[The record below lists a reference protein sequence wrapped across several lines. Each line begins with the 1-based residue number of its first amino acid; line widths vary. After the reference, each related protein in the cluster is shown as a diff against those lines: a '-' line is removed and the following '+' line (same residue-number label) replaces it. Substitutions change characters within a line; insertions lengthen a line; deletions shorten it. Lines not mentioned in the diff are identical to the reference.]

1 VNRTVNNT
9 IPNVDSPK
17 ASGTDRNST
26 FLIVLAMLVYSVL
39 AFGNW
44 LEQSVILITIVV
56 APITYLLM
64 MYLYYG
70 IAKLAFNKQYL
81 VLGSGVILAMILG
94 SLIIESSKMVY
105 VFTGWGVLLSAGY
118 LAGQM
123 TQRGHRSRKVY
134 IISIM
139 ALTLFVILH
148 YFSIWQ
154 DLSRSSAESIQKLLA
169 QVESQF
175 AIVGG
180 SQESNRMVMELYHK
194 FLVIVFRLMPAIVIL
209 STAVQFSVGYMLFAR
224 WIDSHHLTTPRWE
237 PFIYWQMPFSFI
249 PAVIVFIAA
258 RLFGGEFIQLA
269 SDNALAILAVF
280 YSLTGLALLEF
291 MLRKLRFSNLM
302 KVLFYIML
310 FFLPLVNPTSGII
323 MGAGISLLGF
333 IDSFIDWRKVR
344 LRELT

>member
-1 VNRTVNNT
+1 
-9 IPNVDSPK
+9 
-17 ASGTDRNST
+17 
-26 FLIVLAMLVYSVL
+26 MLVYSVL

-81 VLGSGVILAMILG
+81 ILGSGIILAMILG
-94 SLIIESSKMVY
+94 SLIIESSQMAY

-118 LAGQM
+118 LAGLM

-134 IISIM
+134 VFSIM
-139 ALTLFVILH
+139 VLIVFVVLN

-169 QVESQF
+169 QVEGQF

-180 SQESNRMVMELYHK
+180 SPESNRMVMELYHK
-194 FLVIVFRLMPAIVIL
+194 LLVIVFRLMPAIVIL
-209 STAVQFSVGYMLFAR
+209 STAVQFSVGYMLFTR
-224 WIDSHHLTTPRWE
+224 WIDKHHLTTPRWE
-237 PFIYWQMPFSFI
+237 PFIYWQMPFGFI
-249 PAVIVFIAA
+249 PVVIVFIAA
-258 RLFGGEFIQLA
+258 RLIGGDFIQLA

-280 YSLTGLALLEF
+280 YSLAGLSLLEF

-333 IDSFIDWRKVR
+333 IDSFSDWRKIR